1 MPLTAT
7 KNLTMEPEKLSNRQF
22 ELFREFIYRHSGIRV
37 DLAKVT
43 LVSNRIRRRLK
54 ACQQDDFDTYYRYLN
69 SPAGV
74 GELELFLDA
83 VTTNETHFFRTPHH
97 FDWFKGPFLDELA
110 LRPHAGSQPRRLRVW
125 SAACSTGEE
134 PYSVAVCV
142 QESAIKLRG
151 WKTTILG
158 TDISEAVLRDARLG
172 VYRKRSLDEVSDARL
187 KRHFEVSPDGATY
200 TVRPAVREMVEFRR
214 HNLMEPL
221 KLPPFDCIFIRN
233 VLIYFDRASKQV
245 VINHLVNSLAPG
257 GYLVV
262 GPSEG
267 IYDMLSPLVKRSTF
281 AYQKPPIGGPRS

>member
-1 MPLTAT
+1 MPLIAIQTQP
-7 KNLTMEPEKLSNRQF
+7 MEPDKLSTRQF

-54 ACQQDDFDTYYRYLN
+54 ACQQADFDTYYKFLN
-69 SPAGV
+69 SAAGAS
-74 GELELFLDA
+74 ELEQFLDA
-83 VTTNETHFFRTPHH
+83 VTTNETYFFRTPHH
-97 FDWFKGPFLDELA
+97 FDWFKGEFLDELV
-110 LRPHAGSQPRRLRVW
+110 LRPQAGAHSKKLRVW

-134 PYSVAVCV
+134 AYSIAICV
-142 QESAIKLRG
+142 QESAIKLHG
-151 WKTTILG
+151 WKTTIVG
-158 TDISEAVLRDARLG
+158 TDISEAVLRDARVG
-172 VYRKRSLDEVSDARL
+172 TYKKRSLDEVSESRLRRQFDA
-187 KRHFEVSPDGATY
+187 SADDATY
-200 TVRPAVREMVEFRR
+200 TVRPALREMVEFRR

-245 VINHLVNSLAPG
+245 VINNLVNALAPG

-281 AYQKPPIGGPRS
+281 AYQKS